1 MRSNKMSF
9 KDVIDQKETVNI
21 LKEELKDDRINHAY
35 LFYGKEGLGK
45 KTLAIEFARALLC
58 NEIEND
64 SCNVC
69 NNCRRVEHGNHPDLK
84 IIEGNEKTKNLKI
97 EQIREMQKEIAYKPY
112 ESEHKIY
119 IIDGAENMT
128 TQAANSLL
136 KTLEEPPSYAIIIL
150 ISEELNK
157 LLPTVISRCQNL
169 RFSNISREKMNNFLD
184 KKNIE
189 ENKKELIIGLARGSI
204 GKAKELYKNDEFLNK
219 RKKMYNFLKEI
230 HNVTKVDIFSEVNE
244 WVDLLKEDF
253 PLFDLLSAWYRDIII
268 YKRGNKKQLVNSD
281 YEDTILEETDKYNLN
296 ELLTIIELI
305 ETHEGYIERNAF
317 KDLTLQVLLLKIK
330 EKRL

>member
-1 MRSNKMSF
+1 MSF
-9 KDVIDQKETVNI
+9 KDVIGQKEAVNI

-35 LFYGKEGLGK
+35 LFYGKEGIGK

-58 NEIEND
+58 NQIEND
-64 SCNVC
+64 SCNIC

-84 IIEGNEKTKNLKI
+84 IIKGNEKTKNLKI

-150 ISEELNK
+150 IAEELNK

-169 RFSNISREKMNNFLD
+169 RFSNISREKMKHFLD
-184 KKNIE
+184 KQNIKE
-189 ENKKELIIGLARGSI
+189 DKKDLIIGLARGSI

-219 RKKMYNFLKEI
+219 RKKIYDFLKEI

-268 YKRGNKKQLVNSD
+268 YKRGNKNQLVNSD
-281 YEDTILEETDKYNLN
+281 YEDSILQEIDKYNLN
-296 ELLTIIELI
+296 DLLAIIELI
-305 ETHEGYIERNAF
+305 ETHEGYINRNAF

>member
-1 MRSNKMSF
+1 MSF
-9 KDVIDQKETVNI
+9 KDVIGQKEVVNI

-35 LFYGKEGLGK
+35 LFYGKEGIGK
-45 KTLAIEFARALLC
+45 KTLATEFARALLC
-58 NEIEND
+58 NQIEND
-64 SCNVC
+64 SCNIC

-112 ESEHKIY
+112 ESEYKIY

-136 KTLEEPPSYAIIIL
+136 KTLEEPPSYAVIIL

-169 RFSNISREKMNNFLD
+169 RFSNISREKMQKFLD
-184 KKNIE
+184 KENVE
-189 ENKKELIIGLARGSI
+189 ESKKELIIGLARGSI

-219 RKKMYNFLKEI
+219 RKKIYDFLKEI
-230 HNVTKVDIFSEVNE
+230 HNITKVDIFSEAND
-244 WVDLLKEDF
+244 WVDILKEDF

-281 YEDTILEETDKYNLN
+281 YENFILQEADKYNLN
-296 ELLTIIELI
+296 ELLAIVELI
-305 ETHEGYIERNAF
+305 ETYEGYINRNAF

-330 EKRL
+330 EKRLQVRV

>member
-1 MRSNKMSF
+1 MSF

-219 RKKMYNFLKEI
+219 RKKIYNFLKEI

-281 YEDTILEETDKYNLN
+281 YEDTILKKVDKYNLN
-296 ELLTIIELI
+296 ELLTIIDLI
-305 ETHEGYIERNAF
+305 ETHEGYIDRNAF

>member
-1 MRSNKMSF
+1 MSF
-9 KDVIDQKETVNI
+9 KDVIGQKEVVNI

-35 LFYGKEGLGK
+35 LFYGKEGIGK
-45 KTLAIEFARALLC
+45 KTLATEFARALLC
-58 NEIEND
+58 NQIEND
-64 SCNVC
+64 SCNIC

-84 IIEGNEKTKNLKI
+84 IIKGNEKTKNLKI

-112 ESEHKIY
+112 ESEYKIY

-136 KTLEEPPSYAIIIL
+136 KTLEEPPSYAVIIL

-169 RFSNISREKMNNFLD
+169 RFSNISREKMQKFLD
-184 KKNIE
+184 KENVE
-189 ENKKELIIGLARGSI
+189 ESKKELIIGLARGSI

-219 RKKMYNFLKEI
+219 RKKIYDFLKEI
-230 HNVTKVDIFSEVNE
+230 HNITKVDIFSEAND
-244 WVDLLKEDF
+244 WVDILKEDF

-281 YEDTILEETDKYNLN
+281 YENFILQEADKYNLN
-296 ELLTIIELI
+296 ELLAIVELI
-305 ETHEGYIERNAF
+305 ETYEGYINRNAF

-330 EKRL
+330 EKRLQVRV